1 VKIVQFIERKDHEKS
16 ALFQSFANMYGYVSF
31 SYTFSFIFFFP
42 KPVSVSVSVLNSFVP
57 TRLSKD
63 ARLLRKKTQSKGKR
77 DFNKIYFIAKLFFT
91 KLRAPAKRA
100 KCKLLVRAPSQNTW
114 RRLFAV
120 KTPAA
125 CADARSVSEQH
136 LTLVLIQPSPMI
148 DKPIVAKKI
157 TIY

>member
-1 VKIVQFIERKDHEKS
+1 MAMCPSVTPF
-16 ALFQSFANMYGYVSF
+16 LLY
-31 SYTFSFIFFFP
+31 FFFP

-136 LTLVLIQPSPMI
+136 LTLVLIQPSP
-148 DKPIVAKKI
+148 KNYYLLSSQKKKLF
-157 TIY
+157 TNYYNVVTS